1 MIWDCLIAWVVI
13 VCTLVGWSIG
23 LVRSW
28 TVPIS
33 LALAT
38 FVSQHIYIDLAAILS
53 ENCRLE
59 ATLAVC
65 LAYALTWLW
74 IAQYCD
80 SFLSRLV
87 RTHDAS
93 QLLILKLG
101 GGALGFVKG
110 LAPFVLATMVASV
123 QNQVPEPA
131 DICQADLWMVQAASD
146 SFLLPAI
153 QKVANKLDQPLSKF
167 VLCKSAPR
175 INPTTVELISDPFAE
190 MKKKEQHRGVEIME
204 SWKRLQNDLQNQ

>member
-65 LAYALTWLW
+65 LAYALTW
-74 IAQYCD
+74 
-80 SFLSRLV
+80 
-87 RTHDAS
+87 
-93 QLLILKLG
+93 
-101 GGALGFVKG
+101 
-110 LAPFVLATMVASV
+110 
-123 QNQVPEPA
+123 
-131 DICQADLWMVQAASD
+131 
-146 SFLLPAI
+146 
-153 QKVANKLDQPLSKF
+153 
-167 VLCKSAPR
+167 
-175 INPTTVELISDPFAE
+175 
-190 MKKKEQHRGVEIME
+190 
-204 SWKRLQNDLQNQ
+204 